1 MHFVFLA
8 LTVASFKVSQKV
20 SPVQK
25 VIELLDELKAKVAG
39 DLSAEETMMNEYTT
53 WCDEEENTKVDAIT
67 SNKRTIGDLNAVI
80 VDSNA
85 QIAELSSE
93 IEELAGKISTAEAD
107 LKKATGIRDEEN
119 GSFSA
124 TEKELLETVDT
135 LERATAVL
143 SRGQFSFLQ
152 RGSNKAD
159 FQKLTDSLSKIIS
172 ATWVNSQQKAVVQ
185 SLLQSQ
191 STEDDEDLSLQPQAT
206 AAAFTS
212 QGGGI
217 LDTIKDM
224 REKAEGT
231 LSDARSEEMKAQHA
245 YEMLKS
251 SLEQELKTMKKRM
264 SAATAEKAGTEKTM
278 SDASE
283 ELATT
288 EKTLAADEAY
298 LAELKASCAKKAEEW
313 EQRQKQAGEEMGAI
327 AKAKEILSEGV
338 KVFLQVKST
347 LKDDSIVRDQVAAL
361 LKKIAKKTP
370 AFALTQLVSAA
381 KSDTFGKIKGLIEA
395 MIDRLEKEAAE
406 EADAKAF
413 CDTETS
419 KSKAKQ
425 ADLMSKLD
433 MHGVRIEKATAT
445 IDELKVQ
452 IKTTQENMAAMD
464 QAEAEATALRQK
476 EHEEYLKASSDYKT
490 SADAVANAIQVL
502 QQYYS
507 QGSFAQVSQAPEFGS
522 AKSDIST
529 QILGMLEVAESDFTT
544 LLAESE
550 ADEKAAQAAYDKLSQ
565 DNAVAR
571 SASTEEVKGKENEV
585 KRVEMSLLNYKED
598 HETTSKELDAVLKY
612 LDELKPQCETKVMT
626 YAERKARREEEIS
639 GLKEALEI
647 LSSV

>member
-1 MHFVFLA
+1 MRFTFLCFA
-8 LTVASFKVSQKV
+8 GVLASQV

-25 VIELLDELKAKVAG
+25 VIEMLDDLKAKVAG
-39 DLSAEETMMNEYTT
+39 DLSAEETMMSKYTT
-53 WCDEEENTKVDAIT
+53 WCDEEDNTKEDAIT

-80 VDSNA
+80 ADSNA
-85 QIAELSSE
+85 RIGELSTE
-93 IEELAGKISTAEAD
+93 IEELAGKISSAEAD
-107 LKKATGIRDEEN
+107 LSKATGIRGEEN
-119 GSFSA
+119 DSFSA
-124 TEKELLETVDT
+124 TEKELTETIDT

-143 SRGQFSFLQ
+143 SRGQYSFLQ
-152 RGSNKAD
+152 RGGAKDLS
-159 FQKLTDSLSKIIS
+159 KLATGLSKIIEAS
-172 ATWVNSQQKAVVQ
+172 WVNSQQKKVVQ
-185 SLLQSQ
+185 SLLQSAE
-191 STEDDEDLSLQPQAT
+191 SEDDEDLSLQPQAT

-224 REKAEGT
+224 SDKAEGT
-231 LSDARSEEMKAQHA
+231 LTDARGAEMKSKHEF
-245 YEMLKS
+245 EMLKS

-370 AFALTQLVSAA
+370 AYALTQLVSAA

>member
-1 MHFVFLA
+1 M
-8 LTVASFKVSQKV
+8 
-20 SPVQK
+20 SP
-25 VIELLDELKAKVAG
+25 
-39 DLSAEETMMNEYTT
+39 
-53 WCDEEENTKVDAIT
+53 
-67 SNKRTIGDLNAVI
+67 
-80 VDSNA
+80 
-85 QIAELSSE
+85 
-93 IEELAGKISTAEAD
+93 
-107 LKKATGIRDEEN
+107 
-119 GSFSA
+119 
-124 TEKELLETVDT
+124 
-135 LERATAVL
+135 
-143 SRGQFSFLQ
+143 
-152 RGSNKAD
+152 
-159 FQKLTDSLSKIIS
+159 
-172 ATWVNSQQKAVVQ
+172 
-185 SLLQSQ
+185 
-191 STEDDEDLSLQPQAT
+191 
-206 AAAFTS
+206 
-212 QGGGI
+212 
-217 LDTIKDM
+217 
-224 REKAEGT
+224 
-231 LSDARSEEMKAQHA
+231 
-245 YEMLKS
+245 
-251 SLEQELKTMKKRM
+251 
-264 SAATAEKAGTEKTM
+264 ATAEKAGTEKTM

-283 ELATT
+283 ELAATQ
-288 EKTLAADEAY
+288 KTLASDTKY
-298 LAELKASCAKKAEEW
+298 LQDLKLSCSKKAEEW
-313 EQRQKQAGEEMGAI
+313 EQRQKDAAQEMAAI
-327 AKAKEILSEGV
+327 AKPKEILTEGV
-338 KVFLQVKST
+338 KGFLQVKST
-347 LKDDSIVRDQVAAL
+347 LKDDDDSNVRNQVAAIL
-361 LKKIAKKTP
+361 EKVAKKTP
-370 AFALTQLVSAA
+370 KFALTQLVSGA

-425 ADLMSKLD
+425 ADLTAKLD

-452 IKTTQENMAAMD
+452 IKSIQESMAAMD
-464 QAEAEATALRQK
+464 SAEAEATALRQK

-626 YAERKARREEEIS
+626 YAERKARREEEIA

-647 LSSV
+647 LSA

>member
-1 MHFVFLA
+1 
-8 LTVASFKVSQKV
+8 
-20 SPVQK
+20 
-25 VIELLDELKAKVAG
+25 LDDLKAKVAG
-39 DLSAEETMMNEYTT
+39 DLSAEETMMSKYTT
-53 WCDEEENTKVDAIT
+53 WCDEEDNTKEDAIT

-80 VDSNA
+80 ADSNA
-85 QIAELSSE
+85 QIGELSTE
-93 IEELAGKISTAEAD
+93 IEELAGKISSAEAD
-107 LKKATGIRDEEN
+107 LSKATGIRGEEN
-119 GSFSA
+119 DSFSA
-124 TEKELLETVDT
+124 TEKELTETIDT

-143 SRGQFSFLQ
+143 SRGQYSFLQ
-152 RGSNKAD
+152 RGGAKDLS
-159 FQKLTDSLSKIIS
+159 KLATGLSKIIEAS
-172 ATWVNSQQKAVVQ
+172 WVNSQQKKVVQ
-185 SLLQSQ
+185 SLLQSAE
-191 STEDDEDLSLQPQAT
+191 SEDDEDLSLQPQAT

-224 REKAEGT
+224 SDKAEGT
-231 LSDARSEEMKAQHA
+231 LTDARGAEMKSKHEF
-245 YEMLKS
+245 EMLKS

-264 SAATAEKAGTEKTM
+264 SAASAEKAGTEKTM

-288 EKTLAADEAY
+288 EKTLAADTKY
-298 LAELKASCAKKAEEW
+298 LSELRMSCSKKAEEW
-313 EQRQKQAGEEMGAI
+313 EQRQKDAGEEMAAI
-327 AKAKEILSEGV
+327 AKAKEILTEGV

-347 LKDDSIVRDQVAAL
+347 LDDDDSNVRNQVASI

-381 KSDTFGKIKGLIEA
+381 KSDTFGKIKGLIES

-413 CDTETS
+413 CDTETE

-425 ADLMSKLD
+425 ADLTAKLD
-433 MHGVRIEKATAT
+433 MHAVRIEKATAT

-452 IKTTQENMAAMD
+452 IKGIQEAMAAMD
-464 QAEAEATALRQK
+464 TAEAEATALRQK
-476 EHEEYLKASSDYKT
+476 ENAEYQKASSDYKQ

-529 QILGMLEVAESDFTT
+529 QILGMLEVAESDFTR
-544 LLAESE
+544 LMAESE
-550 ADEKAAQAAYDKLSQ
+550 ADEKSAQAAFDKLSQ
-565 DNAVAR
+565 ENAVAR
-571 SASTEEVKGKENEV
+571 AANTEEVKGKENEV

-598 HETTSKELDAVLKY
+598 HETTAKELDAVLKY

-626 YAERKARREEEIS
+626 YAERKAAREDEIA

-647 LSSV
+647 LSA